1 MRWRGWGED
10 HDSWEPQANVADLI
24 DDHDFD
30 APPPPP
36 PPRAARRAH
45 PVRALQRQYG
55 LPRAKPLGVGC
66 PARRSREIDGIFTA
80 TQSTPAAR
88 RAAPPRARA
97 ARARRPTMSCSAPL
111 RTTCRIFPVRQR
123 PPHMPRSASSGMD
136 ILASVSSLA
145 RAHEV
150 ENNWRPVTG
159 SQVPR
164 YTNPAHLQARGCV
177 RGRSTGEVDAKSGRP
192 T

>member
-1 MRWRGWGED
+1 MYPR
-10 HDSWEPQANVADLI
+10 P
-24 DDHDFD
+24 
-30 APPPPP
+30 APGPAPIGFVDVKLSL
-36 PPRAARRAH
+36 RRT
-45 PVRALQRQYG
+45 
-55 LPRAKPLGVGC
+55 
-66 PARRSREIDGIFTA
+66 E
-80 TQSTPAAR
+80 TPAIDAD
-88 RAAPPRARA
+88 
-97 ARARRPTMSCSAPL
+97 TMSCSAPL

-150 ENNWRPVTG
+150 ENNWRPVTV

>member
-1 MRWRGWGED
+1 
-10 HDSWEPQANVADLI
+10 
-24 DDHDFD
+24 
-30 APPPPP
+30 
-36 PPRAARRAH
+36 
-45 PVRALQRQYG
+45 
-55 LPRAKPLGVGC
+55 
-66 PARRSREIDGIFTA
+66 
-80 TQSTPAAR
+80 
-88 RAAPPRARA
+88 
-97 ARARRPTMSCSAPL
+97 
-111 RTTCRIFPVRQR
+111 
-123 PPHMPRSASSGMD
+123 MPRSASSGMD
-136 ILASVSSLA
+136 ILASVSNLA